1 MYINFLTSQKKIP
14 MASVNLPWDMVEEIL
29 SRVPPKS
36 LVRFGT
42 VCKQWKALFQ
52 EKSFV
57 NTELDHARPEVI
69 LMYDGK
75 IFSIDVNLD
84 DLAIEVR
91 RIFLDIP
98 TWESYAINYCDGL
111 LSCELSTKGSGT
123 VVWNPSMRQG
133 KQILKE
139 GYLFLLC
146 GIGYNRSRPEMGY
159 KIFAYY
165 SQSGIIGGE
174 ELAIYDCA
182 SETWEVINA
191 PYNESPIEEPLDA
204 DISLNGN
211 SYWTA
216 YNTET
221 SDYFIRRFDYS
232 KKTLKNFCMLPCKKN
247 SDGDTHYLSV
257 FRGERFSMLEQC
269 YRTREIEIWV
279 TKNKIRNGDEKDVVW
294 IKFMNVSL
302 PDMPRLSHQYNG
314 RFPSYFVD
322 NIREKSFVM
331 CCYDET
337 HHVCIYIVRGD
348 MSRKIE
354 IDFVDG
360 GCCHAINFPSLIPI
374 A

>member
-69 LMYDGK
+69 LMYD
-75 IFSIDVNLD
+75 
-84 DLAIEVR
+84 
-91 RIFLDIP
+91 
-98 TWESYAINYCDGL
+98 
-111 LSCELSTKGSGT
+111 
-123 VVWNPSMRQG
+123 
-133 KQILKE
+133 
-139 GYLFLLC
+139 
-146 GIGYNRSRPEMGY
+146 GYNRSRPEMGY